1 MNKPSSNTK
10 YELCD
15 EAKRKYHKYSHILN
29 HVVYEN
35 AITCLQILGAGAL
48 FNLSVFLTLNGH
60 VSSFASSLKSSVD
73 ITAFAIPFV
82 LSTLV
87 LCGLFTYFFIR
98 HHTNVWLRACLA
110 IFASLFVLT
119 ASNFIQEGL
128 DLGF

>member
-60 VSSFASSLKSSVD
+60 VASFAYSLKSSVD

-87 LCGLFTYFFIR
+87 LYSASYECLVTCLFSYFCIFICF
-98 HHTNVWLRACLA
+98 N
-110 IFASLFVLT
+110 S
-119 ASNFIQEGL
+119 
-128 DLGF
+128 